1 MVRRSE
7 RCLGSRLNK
16 IRSNKDDPI
25 IDDNTKGDEADL
37 RGPTGTQIVVYHER
51 QYVETNVNNEGETEQ
66 SVELNFSSEFDKD
79 NVPIDKGSIE

>member
-25 IDDNTKGDEADL
+25 IDDNTKEEI
-37 RGPTGTQIVVYHER
+37 RHEKPV
-51 QYVETNVNNEGETEQ
+51 QYVPLQTIYLEG
-66 SVELNFSSEFDKD
+66 
-79 NVPIDKGSIE
+79 